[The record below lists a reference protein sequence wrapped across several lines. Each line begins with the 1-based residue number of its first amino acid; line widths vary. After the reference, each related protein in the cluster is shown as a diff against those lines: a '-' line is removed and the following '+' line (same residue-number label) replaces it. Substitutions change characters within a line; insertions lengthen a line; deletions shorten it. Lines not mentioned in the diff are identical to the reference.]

1 MSLPDHGFDVFVERS
16 AGALLGY
23 GRALTGS
30 DHDAWDL
37 VQEALTRIG
46 ERWSRETLVDPE
58 AYARTVM
65 IRLNID
71 RLRRIR
77 RDTQLARRGGTPE
90 SYRMPEVEP
99 LDDWLIAALRTLTPH
114 QRTALALRYVD
125 DCDVAE
131 IARRMGCRSGTVRS
145 HLSRGLARLKDA
157 SPAIRSMDGRAER

>member
-1 MSLPDHGFDVFVERS
+1 MPDHRFDVFVERS

-46 ERWSRETLVDPE
+46 ERWSRQTFDDPE

-77 RDTQLARRGGTPE
+77 RDAQLGRRGGVQE
-90 SYRMPEVEP
+90 AYRMPEVEA
-99 LDDWLIAALRTLTPH
+99 LDDWLIAALRSLTPQ

-131 IARRMGCRSGTVRS
+131 IARRMGCRSGTARS

-157 SPAIRSMDGRAER
+157 APAIRAVDGQAER